1 MFLLDTNV
9 ISELRKAHTDRMN
22 ENVRAWAA
30 TVEAGDLFIS
40 VITIQEIHM
49 GILQKERKDP
59 KQGRILRAWFESQ
72 VIHEFQDRVYP
83 VDINVALKAGEIH
96 VPAPKPIMDA
106 FIAATAL
113 VHNLTLVTRNHKDF
127 SVPGVK
133 IINPWNE
140 G

>member
-1 MFLLDTNV
+1 
-9 ISELRKAHTDRMN
+9 
-22 ENVRAWAA
+22 
-30 TVEAGDLFIS
+30 
-40 VITIQEIHM
+40 M